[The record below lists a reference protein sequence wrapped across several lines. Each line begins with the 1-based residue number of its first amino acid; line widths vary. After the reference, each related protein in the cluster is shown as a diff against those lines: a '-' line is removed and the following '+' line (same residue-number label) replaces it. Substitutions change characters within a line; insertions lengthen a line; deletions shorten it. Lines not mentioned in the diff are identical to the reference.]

1 MSDTPKAPKR
11 RLIVDLPDD
20 ENDDGIC
27 LERVKELLEDSY
39 VSGTE
44 PFWHIETT
52 SDEESDDD
60 RPYPTADQLAQIK
73 RCMFEAGEDDND
85 DVLNTLHEAAEG
97 ALESLL
103 KGRFALTPDDNE
115 AVLVAF
121 KEGFWSN
128 CHVQERKALRDFV
141 VKMSRCRNPKF
152 RAQAKT
158 ALKWSVCEEY
168 DSDSSGIYQKVKP
181 AGQVGP

>member
-1 MSDTPKAPKR
+1 MSDTPKAPRR

-27 LERVKELLEDSY
+27 LERVKELVEDSY

-44 PFWHIETT
+44 PFWRIETT

-60 RPYPTADQLAQIK
+60 RPLPTDEQLAQIK
-73 RCMFEAGEDDND
+73 RCMFEAGAADND
-85 DVLNTLHEAAEG
+85 DVLHTIHEAAEE

-103 KGRFALTPDDNE
+103 KGRFELTPGDNE
-115 AVLVAF
+115 AVLMAF

-128 CHVQERKALRDFV
+128 CHVQERKALRDFA

-152 RAQAKT
+152 RAQAKA

-168 DSDSSGIYQKVKP
+168 DSDSSGIYQKVKTTD
-181 AGQVGP
+181 QVEP